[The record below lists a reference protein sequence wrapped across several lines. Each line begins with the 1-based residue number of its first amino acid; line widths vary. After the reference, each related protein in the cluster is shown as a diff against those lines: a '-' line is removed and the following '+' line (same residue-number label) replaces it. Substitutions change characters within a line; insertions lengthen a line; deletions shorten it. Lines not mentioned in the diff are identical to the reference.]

1 MIQQFHFWVF
11 AQKTQNTNSK
21 RCMNSHVHSSVIS
34 HNKKPRYGS
43 NLSAIN
49 RQMDKEGVVSVL
61 YKILAIKVKSSHVCI
76 PDKCDPSYLL
86 LFFGMITLIVR
97 SLVNKG
103 THHFLFQMDQEYD

>member
-21 RCMNSHVHSSVIS
+21 RCMNSHVQSSVIS

-61 YKILAIKVKSSHVCI
+61 YKILAIKVKSSHSQQHGI
-76 PDKCDPSYLL
+76 LGSMPSEVSQTETEML
-86 LFFGMITLIVR
+86 
-97 SLVNKG
+97 
-103 THHFLFQMDQEYD
+103 

>member
-1 MIQQFHFWVF
+1 MIQQFYFRVF

-61 YKILAIKVKSSHVCI
+61 YKILAIKGKSSHSQQRGI
-76 PDKCDPSYLL
+76 LGSMPSEVSQTETEML
-86 LFFGMITLIVR
+86 
-97 SLVNKG
+97 
-103 THHFLFQMDQEYD
+103 